1 MILKSAVNSKF
12 MKIHRETFSLLKN
25 CSNIGIDKK
34 DIFSNSSAA
43 PDDTILPLDPR
54 LDDISS
60 TPYPRR
66 HAYCLHRA
74 IGGTCSALNTP
85 VQIPDIRFFI
95 SNLKYR
101 MWTDRL
107 AHTTTNTGINVK
119 LQGGYIFKISE
130 TIHYYNSST
139 FGVLHN
145 KRRTYPSNYADK

>member
-1 MILKSAVNSKF
+1 MILKSAVNYRF
-12 MKIHRETFSLLKN
+12 MIIFKNAETKLST
-25 CSNIGIDKK
+25 KK

-43 PDDTILPLDPR
+43 PDDGILPLDPR

-66 HAYCLHRA
+66 HADCLHRA
-74 IGGTCSALNTP
+74 IGGTGAALNTA
-85 VQIPDIRFFI
+85 VQIPDISFFI

-107 AHTTTNTGINVK
+107 AHTTANTGINVK

-139 FGVLHN
+139 FGVLYN
-145 KRRTYPSNYADK
+145 KRRTDPGNYADK